1 MLVRY
6 GSCRVN
12 YTCYGWQ
19 ALLSSLSSCLDAQ
32 PGKVCDDSTV
42 IEPNQL
48 GITMDRITISL
59 DEELAEA
66 FDAHLKQRGYAS
78 RSEAVRD
85 ILRERLQRQEQA
97 RDTNGFCVASLS
109 YVYNHHERQLAERLA
124 TLHHAHHELTAA
136 TMHVHL
142 DHDQCLETV
151 SLKGPAKAVRQ
162 FAEEVIAEKGVR
174 HGQINLVSVELTK
187 THKHDG
193 STHRHLTPRH

>member
-1 MLVRY
+1 
-6 GSCRVN
+6 
-12 YTCYGWQ
+12 
-19 ALLSSLSSCLDAQ
+19 
-32 PGKVCDDSTV
+32 
-42 IEPNQL
+42 
-48 GITMDRITISL
+48 MDRFTISL
-59 DEELAEA
+59 DEALAKA
-66 FDAHLKQRGYAS
+66 FDTHIKQCGYAT

-85 ILRERLQRQEQA
+85 ILRELLQRHEQS

-162 FAEEVIAEKGVR
+162 FAAEVIAEKGVR
-174 HGQINLVSVELTK
+174 HGQINLVSVELSEA
-187 THKHDG
+187 HKHGG
-193 STHRHLTPRH
+193 SIHRHLRPRH